1 VDNSLSRTSRYRIR
15 KEAVAWQ
22 NVAPDAILVQLERE
36 EVHVANPTA
45 ATIVDAL
52 QSGATVAELVE
63 RVTSEYEV
71 DPTQATA
78 DIETFLRAALEGGL
92 VTEEPGT

>member
-1 VDNSLSRTSRYRIR
+1 VDNSLSRTNRYRIR

-45 ATIVDAL
+45 ATIVEAL
-52 QSGATVAELVE
+52 QVGATVAELVE

-71 DPTQATA
+71 EAAQATA
-78 DIETFLRAALEGGL
+78 DIETFLRAALEAGL
-92 VTEEPGT
+92 VAEEPST